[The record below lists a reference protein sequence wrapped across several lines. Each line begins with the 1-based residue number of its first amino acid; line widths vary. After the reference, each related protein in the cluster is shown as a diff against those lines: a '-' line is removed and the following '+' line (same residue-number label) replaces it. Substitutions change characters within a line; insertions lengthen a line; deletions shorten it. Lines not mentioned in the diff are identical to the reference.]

1 MCKIREK
8 CWEDF
13 PPPSKWS
20 PVRGVLSHRGTM
32 MQETFAPWIQLG
44 GVGWGGWSSGRLI
57 ESRLPSHTSCNRSTV
72 GSVWKRGKAGG
83 QLLIFDFSGD
93 ACKKKRK
100 RLKDTFFFPRRLLLF
115 SFLEGQSA
123 RWRTNPM
130 WTLSSS
136 SSLVLK
142 SSLPNV

>member
-13 PPPSKWS
+13 PPVQVVPSERSVKSSWHHDAGDICS
-20 PVRGVLSHRGTM
+20 MDSAWR
-32 MQETFAPWIQLG
+32 G
-44 GVGWGGWSSGRLI
+44 GVGGGSSGRLI
-57 ESRLPSHTSCNRSTV
+57 ESRFPSHTSCNHSTV

-100 RLKDTFFFPRRLLLF
+100 RLKDTFFFTRRLLLF

-123 RWRTNPM
+123 RWRTNPI

-142 SSLPNV
+142 SSLRNV